1 MGLSRALFPYPKCS
15 RARVNV
21 SDIPKS
27 GPALDLDPA
36 RTYFGGHP
44 YRSRSISPT
53 ASTDLSPMT
62 HQPAPSSW
70 RFRAMA
76 PSEPNQNPFQG
87 EFFSA
92 DLPQRFVRESVQN
105 SLDARAG
112 REPVTVRF
120 TISGPGGAVSAERAD
135 RYLTGFRPHF
145 EAVVRA
151 ESANVASDRDR
162 RQELERRTALLDGP
176 LPFLVVE
183 DFGTTG
189 LQGDIRANE
198 IRAEG
203 NDFWGFFRSIGIS
216 PKDEDAGGSWGL
228 GKWVFPDASKLNA
241 FIGITRR
248 ADERRFLVMGQAM
261 LKLHELD
268 GRKFPPV
275 GFFAA
280 RTNEEDRDWL
290 PMPVESAGLQPD
302 DGEADRDENGSFAR
316 DAMRDFGLRPRGQ
329 PGTSV
334 VIPHPMDEL
343 TDPGNLAYA
352 VIRQYFHPIIA
363 GDLVVEIASP
373 GESTRTINTD
383 TIEDEARR
391 TPSRDSEDP
400 EQQAEAVV
408 GAMALARWGLRQRS
422 GLVVADARRNKPAIA
437 ADQADQLRE
446 RYQNGERLAF
456 RVRSWVRGKRNTFRV
471 FLERDDGLAGGHD
484 YYVRGHLHI
493 PGMDFLSRHRA
504 RALVVVDNKS
514 DLGHLLR
521 DAEGPSHEKWRADA
535 PRLKE
540 KGWPAAAM
548 RVREVQHAAARILD
562 ALAEK
567 PVEVQRDALSDLFP
581 GTAGERP
588 GPGPVKP
595 LPPDVTPKEKT
606 RVRVKRVRNGF
617 ELAPAGAHDLSGE
630 AFEVYMAYDVARG
643 TTKTALSRFD
653 RGLRAGCPDF
663 SLRNGRLTVES
674 HQCKLKIRSENEVH
688 VCPEGPE
695 FSFKVTGFDERD
707 VVVKVVPR
715 APEIDESD
723 SGEA

>member
-1 MGLSRALFPYPKCS
+1 
-15 RARVNV
+15 
-21 SDIPKS
+21 
-27 GPALDLDPA
+27 
-36 RTYFGGHP
+36 
-44 YRSRSISPT
+44 
-53 ASTDLSPMT
+53 
-62 HQPAPSSW
+62 
-70 RFRAMA
+70 MA

-112 REPVTVRF
+112 RDPVTVRF
-120 TISGPGGAVSAERAD
+120 TISGPGGAVSAEHAD
-135 RYLTGFRPHF
+135 RYLTGLRPHF
-145 EAVVRA
+145 EAVVRS
-151 ESANVASDRDR
+151 ESANVGSDSDRR
-162 RQELERRTALLDGP
+162 RELEHRAALFDGS

-189 LQGDIRANE
+189 LHGDIRAND

-216 PKDEDAGGSWGL
+216 PKDDDAGGSWGL

-241 FIGITRR
+241 FIGVTRR
-248 ADERRFLVMGQAM
+248 AGEERFLLMGQAM
-261 LKLHELD
+261 LKLHESD
-268 GRKFPPV
+268 GRKYPPV

-280 RTNEEDRDWL
+280 RSDEEDRDWL
-290 PMPVESAGLQPD
+290 PMPVESVGLSPD
-302 DGEADRDENGSFAR
+302 DVEADHDVGGSLVR
-316 DAMRDFGLRPRGQ
+316 DAMIDFGLRPGGQ

-363 GDLVVEIASP
+363 GDLVAEIASP
-373 GESTRTINTD
+373 GESIRTINAD
-383 TIEDEARR
+383 TIADEARR
-391 TPSRDSEDP
+391 TASRDTDDP
-400 EQQAEAVV
+400 EQQADAVV
-408 GAMALARWGLRQRS
+408 RAMELARWGLRQRN
-422 GLVVADARRNKPAIA
+422 GVVVADARRNRPAIA
-437 ADQADQLRE
+437 SDQADQLRE

-456 RVRSWVRGKRNTFRV
+456 RVQCRVRGRRNSFRV
-471 FLERDDGLAGGHD
+471 CLERDDSLTAGHD

-493 PGMDFLSRHRA
+493 PGMDFLARHRA

-514 DLGHLLR
+514 ELGHLLR

-540 KGWPAAAM
+540 KGWPAAAT

-581 GTAGERP
+581 GTAGERS
-588 GPGPVKP
+588 GPGPAKP
-595 LPPDVTPKEKT
+595 SKPTVTPKEQP
-606 RVRVKRVRNGF
+606 RVRVRRVTSGF
-617 ELAPAGAHDLSGE
+617 ELVPAGNHNLSGE
-630 AFEVYMAYDVARG
+630 VLEVYMAYDVARG
-643 TTKTALSRFD
+643 TTKTALSRFEK
-653 RGLRAGCPDF
+653 GLRAGCPDF

-674 HQCKLKIRSENEVH
+674 HQCEVAIRSENEVE
-688 VCPEGPE
+688 VRPEGPK
-695 FSFKVTGFDERD
+695 FSLKVTGFDDRD
-707 VVVKVVPR
+707 VVVKVMLTPGTVE
-715 APEIDESD
+715 AD
-723 SGEA
+723 SRDAQTP

>member
-1 MGLSRALFPYPKCS
+1 
-15 RARVNV
+15 
-21 SDIPKS
+21 
-27 GPALDLDPA
+27 
-36 RTYFGGHP
+36 
-44 YRSRSISPT
+44 
-53 ASTDLSPMT
+53 MT
-62 HQPAPSSW
+62 HQPAPSIW

-112 REPVTVRF
+112 RDPVTVRF
-120 TISGPGGAVSAERAD
+120 TISGPGGAVSAEHAD
-135 RYLTGFRPHF
+135 RYLTGLRPHF
-145 EAVVRA
+145 EAVVRS
-151 ESANVASDRDR
+151 ESASVGRDSNR
-162 RQELERRTALLDGP
+162 RRELERRAALLDGP

-189 LQGDIRANE
+189 LHGDITAND

-248 ADERRFLVMGQAM
+248 ADEGRFLLMGQAM
-261 LKLHELD
+261 LKLHELGD
-268 GRKFPPV
+268 RKYPPV
-275 GFFAA
+275 GFFAVQSG
-280 RTNEEDRDWL
+280 EKDRDWL
-290 PMPVESAGLQPD
+290 PMPVESGGLPPD
-302 DGEADRDENGSFAR
+302 DAEADRDVGGSFVR
-316 DAMRDFGLRPRGQ
+316 GAMTDFGLRPCGR

-363 GDLVVEIASP
+363 GDLVVEIASR
-373 GESTRTINTD
+373 GESTRTIDTD
-383 TIEDEARR
+383 TIADEARR
-391 TPSRDSEDP
+391 TPSRDSDDP
-400 EQQAEAVV
+400 EQQAGAVV
-408 GAMALARWGLRQRS
+408 RAMELARWGLRQRN
-422 GLVVADARRNKPAIA
+422 GLVIADARRNKPAIA
-437 ADQADQLRE
+437 PDLADQLRE

-456 RVRSWVRGKRNTFRV
+456 RVLCKVRGKRNTFLV
-471 FLERDDGLAGGHD
+471 CLERADSLAAGHD

-493 PGMDFLSRHRA
+493 PGMDFLARHRA

-588 GPGPVKP
+588 GPSPVKP
-595 LPPDVTPKEKT
+595 RPPSVTPKEKA

-617 ELAPAGAHDLSGE
+617 ELVAAGTHDLSGE

-643 TTKTALSRFD
+643 TTRTAFSRFD
-653 RGLRAGCPDF
+653 KGLRQGCPDF
-663 SLRNGRLTVES
+663 SLRNGRITVES
-674 HQCKLKIRSENEVH
+674 HECKLKIRSENEVE
-688 VCPEGPE
+688 VRPEGPG
-695 FSFKVTGFDERD
+695 FSLKVTGFDERD
-707 VVVKVVPR
+707 VVVKVISL
-715 APEIDESD
+715 APDTTETD
-723 SGEA
+723 SGDAQTP